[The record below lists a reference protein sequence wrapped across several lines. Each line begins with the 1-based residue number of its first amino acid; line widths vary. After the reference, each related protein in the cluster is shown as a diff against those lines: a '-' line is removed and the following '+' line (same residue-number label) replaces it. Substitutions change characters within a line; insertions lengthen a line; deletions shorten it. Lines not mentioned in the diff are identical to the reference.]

1 MKIKAKCRLYDTDF
15 IIIDKNDNILLFDYC
30 SNIKIKRTLNNELFL
45 NTEIDSDIDVINEV
59 LKKYNMIA
67 RESKHEDNIY
77 CYDILYTSDYATNIN
92 DVKRIKK
99 EDTLKTLDYD
109 FILHDMNNGS
119 FNVLK
124 YNNHQRVKK
133 QVANI
138 IDKATSIAFANL
150 LLHKYK
156 LKCYLVS
163 EYDGI
168 RYYEI
173 ISDTAYNKRNK
184 EIKKE
189 IIKEDKEDK
198 EDKEET
204 NVLDLSDLD

>member
-30 SNIKIKRTLNNELFL
+30 SNIKIKMTLNNELFL
-45 NTEIDSDIDVINEV
+45 NTEIDSDIDVINDV

-67 RESKHEDNIY
+67 LESKHEDNIY
-77 CYDILYTSDYATNIN
+77 CYDILYTSDYATTNK

-99 EDTLKTLDYD
+99 EEILKTLDYD
-109 FILHDMNNGS
+109 FMFRDINNGS

-124 YNNHQRVKK
+124 YNNHKRVKK

-150 LLHKYK
+150 LLHKYN

-163 EYDGI
+163 EYDNV

-173 ISDTAYNKRNK
+173 ISDSEYNRRTKEKNK
-184 EIKKE
+184 EINKE
-189 IIKEDKEDK
+189 INKEDNTK
-198 EDKEET
+198 T
-204 NVLDLSDLD
+204 SVLDLSDLD

>member
-67 RESKHEDNIY
+67 LESKHEDNIY
-77 CYDILYTSDYATNIN
+77 CYDILYTTDYATTNK
-92 DVKRIKK
+92 DVKRIKR
-99 EDTLKTLDYD
+99 EEILKTLDYD
-109 FILHDMNNGS
+109 FMFRDINNGI

-124 YNNHQRVKK
+124 YNNHKRVKK

-138 IDKATSIAFANL
+138 IDKSTSIAFANL
-150 LLHKYK
+150 LLHKYN

-163 EYDGI
+163 EYDNV

-173 ISDTAYNKRNK
+173 ISDSEYNRRTK
-184 EIKKE
+184 EKN
-189 IIKEDKEDK
+189 KEDKEDK
-198 EDKEET
+198 T
-204 NVLDLSDLD
+204 QTSVLDLSDLD